1 MRAKLESR
9 LSDLRREFQTGQ
21 AKLQELELQQA
32 RLRDTLLRIGG
43 AIQILEELLDDQGLD
58 GSNAVVHSPDLD
70 SASGSSIAGS

>member
-21 AKLQELELQQA
+21 TKLQELELQQA

-43 AIQILEELLDDQGLD
+43 AIQVLEELLEDQGLD
-58 GSNAVVHSPDLD
+58 GSNAVTHSPDLD
-70 SASGSSIAGS
+70 STSGSSVAGS